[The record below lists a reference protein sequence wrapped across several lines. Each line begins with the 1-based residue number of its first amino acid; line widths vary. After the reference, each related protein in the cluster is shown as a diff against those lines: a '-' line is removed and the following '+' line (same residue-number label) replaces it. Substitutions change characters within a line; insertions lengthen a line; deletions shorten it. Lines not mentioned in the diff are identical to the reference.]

1 MTRSVPPRTSV
12 VANVCLR
19 TWAVVSS
26 SRRAAVAM
34 PVMMS
39 WAPLRRAVGRAK
51 TSSGPIVRL

>member
-26 SRRAAVAM
+26 SRPAAVAM

-39 WAPLRRAVGRAK
+39 WAPLTPSRRPREN
-51 TSSGPIVRL
+51 